1 MCCRT
6 IELGTKRLSNRRLNN
21 FLTTTSTT
29 LPHIQ
34 SDPIAPSHLERNG
47 SFACTRMQH
56 THQQGRYTS
65 RAPAGQHG
73 CALCAR
79 IIERFFFKV
88 AAPHPV
94 FIGDH
99 FRGLVRDRGS
109 SPRRPGATLRPWPL
123 GHPAPAAII
132 ERFDHASLAT

>member
-1 MCCRT
+1 MAVRCVP
-6 IELGTKRLSNRRLNN
+6 ESLSVF
-21 FLTTTSTT
+21 FL
-29 LPHIQ
+29 
-34 SDPIAPSHLERNG
+34 
-47 SFACTRMQH
+47 
-56 THQQGRYTS
+56 
-65 RAPAGQHG
+65 
-73 CALCAR
+73 
-79 IIERFFFKV
+79 FFFKV